1 MKIMKKIGLLCV
13 TFVGV
18 LTSCSLAPSNL
29 NDLSI
34 EDGNKLSIEK
44 INTDFKANFI
54 DSINKDLIQKIKNF
68 DMNQEVNVIITF
80 SDDSLVS
87 NYNDTKAKF
96 ENVSEYAKSKEG
108 LDFVKK
114 LNHKQNGIKNHLL
127 SSNLV
132 KDIKYSYSTILDGI
146 YATTTYAKLESITK
160 LSGIERV
167 MISDTYK
174 SPMAVTN
181 EVKVYNTGIFDSS
194 DVSYTGKGTIV
205 AILDTGCDYTH
216 TAFTTHNTVDPLMDR
231 EDIGRILPTTVAS
244 GFSEGLETRDVYY
257 SSKIPYGYDY
267 ADKDPDIMPY
277 HSEHGTHVAGI
288 IGGYDSTIHGVAID
302 AQLAIMKVFSDYK
315 DGADDGDILAGLE
328 DSVLLGVDAI
338 NMSLGTSC
346 GFTREVDQEYK
357 NEIYDAI
364 EDAGISLVVA
374 ASNDYSS
381 AYGSAFGNTNK
392 TSNPDSATVEIGRA
406 HV

>member
-181 EVKVYNTGIFDSS
+181 EVKV
-194 DVSYTGKGTIV
+194 
-205 AILDTGCDYTH
+205 
-216 TAFTTHNTVDPLMDR
+216 
-231 EDIGRILPTTVAS
+231 
-244 GFSEGLETRDVYY
+244 
-257 SSKIPYGYDY
+257 
-267 ADKDPDIMPY
+267 
-277 HSEHGTHVAGI
+277 
-288 IGGYDSTIHGVAID
+288 
-302 AQLAIMKVFSDYK
+302 
-315 DGADDGDILAGLE
+315 
-328 DSVLLGVDAI
+328 
-338 NMSLGTSC
+338 
-346 GFTREVDQEYK
+346 
-357 NEIYDAI
+357 
-364 EDAGISLVVA
+364 
-374 ASNDYSS
+374 
-381 AYGSAFGNTNK
+381 
-392 TSNPDSATVEIGRA
+392 
-406 HV
+406 